1 MNKLN
6 ISKIQ
11 KQILIDYKFAYDQI
25 LQYLKT
31 NKQDHSI
38 NNLNQYATSFKKLS
52 SILIQNFQHT
62 KIHSFKFYLI

>member
-6 ISKIQ
+6 ILKIQ

-31 NKQDHSI
+31 IKQDHSI
-38 NNLNQYATSFKKLS
+38 NNLNQFATSFKKLS

-62 KIHSFKFYLI
+62 KIHSFKIY

>member
-6 ISKIQ
+6 ILKIQ

-52 SILIQNFQHT
+52 SILIQHFRHT
-62 KIHSFKFYLI
+62 KIHSFKIY